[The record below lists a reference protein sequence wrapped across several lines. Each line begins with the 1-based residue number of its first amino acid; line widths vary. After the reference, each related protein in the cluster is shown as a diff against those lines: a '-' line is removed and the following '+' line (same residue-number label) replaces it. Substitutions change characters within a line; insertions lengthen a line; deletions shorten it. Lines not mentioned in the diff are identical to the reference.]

1 MYPINIGSL
10 EFSSAPSASLVDET
24 PRGSPASS
32 NPYLSMR
39 GFSTLCRPGP
49 RYSIHW
55 RRHAHAFRASPS
67 FPSFIHSPACM
78 TCRQSSLFLQLP
90 KLHKEYP
97 TLLPARTPLLA
108 AAIRCNQISECQY
121 KRARARAVR
130 YQKNGH
136 YIVGAPRFLMW
147 GVVPPLDRA

>member
-1 MYPINIGSL
+1 MGSL

-24 PRGSPASS
+24 PRGSTASS
-32 NPYLSMR
+32 TPSLSMR

-49 RYSIHW
+49 RYFMHW

-67 FPSFIHSPACM
+67 FPSFIHSATCM
-78 TCRQSSLFLQLP
+78 TCGQSSPFLQLP
-90 KLHKEYP
+90 KLHKGYP

-108 AAIRCNQISECQY
+108 AAIKCNQISECQC
-121 KRARARAVR
+121 KRARAVR

-147 GVVPPLDRA
+147 GMVHPLDRA